1 MYSICELET
10 MKLIN
15 DYSKHWSKFLEKKL
29 IMFPFNRKITTSTRL
44 IIIVNHDGFVDRP
57 EIIIKT
63 QGVKT
68 VVENIAYNY
77 SITQA
82 AVNAWLNS
90 PGQKK
95 I

>member
-1 MYSICELET
+1 

-15 DYSKHWSKFLEKKL
+15 DYSKHWSKFL
-29 IMFPFNRKITTSTRL
+29 RKINYVSVQSEDYDKYK
-44 IIIVNHDGFVDRP
+44 INNNVVNHDGFVDRL
-57 EIIIKT
+57 IIKT